1 MTSLTKT
8 TSINDEKQLIHFV
21 GGPYY
26 NDASSRKLLFP
37 FTFKNGILE
46 INLINGFSLTSGVTP
61 LNFGSGGSAADGG
74 LVRLHGGLNLVQYI
88 GPNFKTYIKNCT
100 WKNKDNTN
108 NYNITS
114 EATISVYTP
123 GVVSRVQQLDNITNL
138 PTSINPGTGAGD
150 AYVLSTDT
158 PTEGFVSPLQNFGVT
173 YAFNKPLVITATAI
187 PSLAVSPF
195 TASPAQTVYV
205 TFFSSWDR

>member
-46 INLINGFSLTSGVTP
+46 INLINGFSLTSGFTP
-61 LNFGSGGSAADGG
+61 LNFGSGGLVDGG

-100 WKNKDNTN
+100 WKDETY
-108 NYNITS
+108 NYAITS
-114 EATISVYTP
+114 EATVSVYTP
-123 GVVSRVQQLDNITNL
+123 GVVSRVQQLDNTTNL
-138 PTSINPGTGAGD
+138 PMSINPGTGAGE
-150 AYVLSTDT
+150 AYVLSTSV
-158 PTEGFVSPLQNFGVT
+158 PTEGFISPLPNFGVT
-173 YAFNKPLVITATAI
+173 YAFNKPLVVSATGIPTPIAGGTAGA
-187 PSLAVSPF
+187 
-195 TASPAQTVYV
+195 AQTVYI